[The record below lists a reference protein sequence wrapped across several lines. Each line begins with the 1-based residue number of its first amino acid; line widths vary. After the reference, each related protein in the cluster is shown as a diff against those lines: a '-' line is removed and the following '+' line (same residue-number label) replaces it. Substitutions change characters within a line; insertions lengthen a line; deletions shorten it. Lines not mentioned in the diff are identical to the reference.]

1 MREMAM
7 EPAHTILFL
16 CPHNAAKSVI
26 AAAYFDRL
34 ARERGLDYRAASAG
48 TSPDAAPSPAVVAM
62 LRDEGID
69 VAGYRP
75 RHVTTEDLTSAHRV
89 ISLGCDPG
97 DLDGD
102 VRKCGARRV
111 LHHASNRL
119 CERQAGSARSTCD
132 EKRDRP
138 PGTHDQL
145 ECIGHRR
152 PDGRGEV

>member
-7 EPAHTILFL
+7 GPAHTILFL

-34 ARERGLDYRAASAG
+34 ARERGLGYRAASAG

-69 VAGYRP
+69 VAGHRP
-75 RHVTTEDLTSAHRV
+75 RRLTAEDLISAHRV

-97 DLDGD
+97 DLDG
-102 VRKCGARRV
+102 G
-111 LHHASNRL
+111 
-119 CERQAGSARSTCD
+119 
-132 EKRDRP
+132 
-138 PGTHDQL
+138 
-145 ECIGHRR
+145 
-152 PDGRGEV
+152 